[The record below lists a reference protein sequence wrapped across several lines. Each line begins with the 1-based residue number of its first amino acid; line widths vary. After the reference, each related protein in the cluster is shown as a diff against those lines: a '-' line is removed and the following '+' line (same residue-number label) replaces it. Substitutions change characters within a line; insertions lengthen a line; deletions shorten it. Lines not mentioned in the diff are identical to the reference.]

1 MSELLQG
8 AFVTVVPGKFWFIA
22 PEGFDMGNLYV
33 TAGTLAALP
42 RAPHRGDRA
51 RFKLAVMADGR
62 RRAVD
67 VVLIEDEQ

>member
-1 MSELLQG
+1 MQG
-8 AFVTVVPGKFWFIA
+8 AFVTVVPGKFGFIA
-22 PEGFDMGNLYV
+22 PEGFEMGNLYV

-51 RFKLAVMADGR
+51 RFKLAVMPDGR

>member
-1 MSELLQG
+1 MR
-8 AFVTVVPGKFWFIA
+8 
-22 PEGFDMGNLYV
+22 YY
-33 TAGTLAALP
+33 
-42 RAPHRGDRA
+42 DRA

>member
-1 MSELLQG
+1 MQG
-8 AFVTVVPGKFWFIA
+8 AFVTVVPGKFGFIA
-22 PEGFDMGNLYV
+22 PDRGDLGNLYV

-51 RFKLAVMADGR
+51 RFNLAVMADGR

>member
-1 MSELLQG
+1 MQG
-8 AFVTVVPGKFWFIA
+8 AFVTVVPGKFGFIA
-22 PEGFDMGNLYV
+22 PEGFEMGNLYV
-33 TAGTLAALP
+33 TAGTMAALP
-42 RAPHRGDRA
+42 RAPYRGDRA

>member
-1 MSELLQG
+1 MQG
-8 AFVTVVPGKFWFIA
+8 AFVTVVPGKFGFIA
-22 PEGFDMGNLYV
+22 PEGFEMGNLYV

>member
-1 MSELLQG
+1 MQG
-8 AFVTVVPGKFWFIA
+8 AFVTVVPGKFGFIA
-22 PEGFDMGNLYV
+22 PEGFEMGNLYV
-33 TAGTLAALP
+33 TAGTMAALP

-51 RFKLAVMADGR
+51 RIKLAVMADGR

>member
-1 MSELLQG
+1 MQG
-8 AFVTVVPGKFWFIA
+8 AFVTVVPGKFGFIA
-22 PEGFDMGNLYV
+22 PEGFEMGNLYV
-33 TAGTLAALP
+33 TAGTLAAMP
-42 RAPHRGDRA
+42 RTPHRGDRA

>member
-1 MSELLQG
+1 M
-8 AFVTVVPGKFWFIA
+8 I
-22 PEGFDMGNLYV
+22 
-33 TAGTLAALP
+33 LP